1 MNIAAQSFSPRTDDA
16 KGVGTGLLGY
26 ARAAPVDAHLGWLP
40 EQIEAAA
47 QDAGSSLKDS
57 RPLKQVLAATE
68 HGYQLP
74 ARGLNAIAGEL
85 FSDARLRVEQYI
97 RPLKTLPEK
106 FFITDP
112 AKAGDP
118 LAWRQAAK
126 EASESRNQIMKNV
139 RQQLSAKGLAASESA
154 KKNASVFKELWRDT
168 ASQLETKLQADGKT
182 MSAAQKEIAISQKII
197 EKAGKSDP
205 TFDAAV
211 QNADSASRSLKA
223 LKHGGRALAVFGAV
237 MDGVSVTRQVQES
250 MKTGHWDNTGKEVSR
265 VAGGWLGAAAAGAL
279 VGSASGSIVPVLGNV
294 TGFLVGAAAGAVGY
308 WLGSRGGEAAYQAAA
323 H

>member
-40 EQIEAAA
+40 EQLEAAA

-85 FSDARLRVEQYI
+85 FSDARLRVEQYT

-126 EASESRNQIMKNV
+126 EASETRNQIMKNV

-154 KKNASVFKELWRDT
+154 KKNVSVFMKLRTRKAFQLKEAQGPAYAAMPATQRD
-168 ASQLETKLQADGKT
+168 
-182 MSAAQKEIAISQKII
+182 IVISQKII
-197 EKAGKSDP
+197 KTAGKKATPPSMPPSRTP
-205 TFDAAV
+205 T
-211 QNADSASRSLKA
+211 
-223 LKHGGRALAVFGAV
+223 ALA
-237 MDGVSVTRQVQES
+237 
-250 MKTGHWDNTGKEVSR
+250 
-265 VAGGWLGAAAAGAL
+265 AA
-279 VGSASGSIVPVLGNV
+279 
-294 TGFLVGAAAGAVGY
+294 
-308 WLGSRGGEAAYQAAA
+308 
-323 H
+323 

>member
-1 MNIAAQSFSPRTDDA
+1 M
-16 KGVGTGLLGY
+16 
-26 ARAAPVDAHLGWLP
+26 
-40 EQIEAAA
+40 
-47 QDAGSSLKDS
+47 
-57 RPLKQVLAATE
+57 AATG

-139 RQQLSAKGLAASESA
+139 REQLSAKGLAVSESA
-154 KKNASVFKELWRDT
+154 KKNASVFKKLWKETAFRLEKEL
-168 ASQLETKLQADGKT
+168 EVGGKT
-182 MSAAQKEIAISQKII
+182 ISAAQKEIVISQRII

-205 TFDAAV
+205 TFNAIT

-223 LKHGGRALAVFGAV
+223 LKHGGRALAVVGAV

>member
-40 EQIEAAA
+40 EQLEAAA

-68 HGYQLP
+68 HGYQISQ
-74 ARGLNAIAGEL
+74 RGLNAIAGEL
-85 FSDARLRVEQYI
+85 FADARIRIEQYI
-97 RPLKTLPEK
+97 RPLKTLSEK

-154 KKNASVFKELWRDT
+154 KKNAPIFKKLWKKNEIDIR
-168 ASQLETKLQADGKT
+168 KT
-182 MSAAQKEIAISQKII
+182 QGAAYAAMPAAQKDIAISQKII
-197 EKAGKSDP
+197 EGAGKSDP
-205 TFDAAV
+205 TFNAIT
-211 QNADSASRSLKA
+211 QNADGASRSLKA
-223 LKHGGRALAVFGAV
+223 LKHGGRALAVVGAV

-308 WLGSRGGEAAYQAAA
+308 WLGSRGGEAAYQAVA